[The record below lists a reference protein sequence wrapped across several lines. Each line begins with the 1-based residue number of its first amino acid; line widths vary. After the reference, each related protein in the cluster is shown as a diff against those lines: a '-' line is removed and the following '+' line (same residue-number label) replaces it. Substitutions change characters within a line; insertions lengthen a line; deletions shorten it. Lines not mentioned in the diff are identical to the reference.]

1 MTEKDILFEIEMDD
15 IICRP
20 KKNNMKPIQRG
31 GRTYL
36 VQNERYQNFSDLFD
50 LEIIKQKDRI
60 PKEPI
65 NDRCNVQMIITRGDK
80 RRTDLVN
87 NENAILDKLVDN
99 KILKDDNYNIVC
111 SMDGSTMRYEKNV
124 NKIYIKITKK

>member
-1 MTEKDILFEIEMDD
+1 MKEDILFEIEMDN

-20 KKNNMKPIQRG
+20 KKNNMKPIRRG
-31 GRTYL
+31 NRTYI
-36 VQNERYQNFSDLFD
+36 VQNERYQLFSDLFD
-50 LEIIKQKDRI
+50 LEIIKQKNKI
-60 PKEPI
+60 PVEPI
-65 NDRCNVQMIITRGDK
+65 HDRCNVQMVITRGDK
-80 RRTDLVN
+80 RKTDLVN

-111 SMDGSTMRYEKNV
+111 SMDGSTMKYEKDV

>member
-1 MTEKDILFEIEMDD
+1 MKEDILFEIEIDN

-20 KKNNMKPIQRG
+20 KKNNMKPIRRG
-31 GRTYL
+31 NRTYL

-50 LEIIKQKDRI
+50 LEIIKQKDKI

-65 NDRCNVQMIITRGDK
+65 SEQCNVQMIITRGDK
-80 RRTDLVN
+80 RKTDLVN

-99 KILKDDNYNIVC
+99 KILEDDNYTIVT
-111 SMDGSTMRYEKNV
+111 SMDGSTMKYEKDV
-124 NKIYIKITKK
+124 NKIYIKITRK

>member
-1 MTEKDILFEIEMDD
+1 MKEEILFEIEMDD

-20 KKNNMKPIQRG
+20 KKNNMKPIKRG
-31 GRTYL
+31 NRTYL

-50 LEIIKQKDRI
+50 IVISKQKDKL

-65 NDRCNVQMIITRGDK
+65 AQPCNVQMIITRGDK

-99 KILKDDNYNIVC
+99 KILEDDNYNIVC

>member
-1 MTEKDILFEIEMDD
+1 MKEDILFEIEIND

-20 KKNNMKPIQRG
+20 KKNNMKPIKRG
-31 GRTYL
+31 NRTYL
-36 VQNERYQNFSDLFD
+36 VQNERYQLFSDLFD

-65 NDRCNVQMIITRGDK
+65 SQKCNVQMIITRGDK
-80 RRTDLVN
+80 RKTDLVN

-99 KILKDDNYNIVC
+99 KILEDDNYTIVT
-111 SMDGSTMRYEKNV
+111 SMDGSTMKYEKDV
-124 NKIYIKITKK
+124 NKIYIKITRKK